1 MQKPAPSASSSMA
14 GRARGSPAPGPA
26 CRPPPPCPL
35 SRPPPALRGS
45 DVTPFLVATFH
56 CRRGLARVAFSLN
69 CLTLGRRRELCAP
82 RSGEPLLHGCSP
94 PPPRGLEGS
103 PGALAGWLNAWWT
116 LHSTPRLGLRA
127 VRGIFPTPGNGTP
140 PAPIGAASSLTAEQ
154 APLTY
159 PGPAQPHS

>member
-14 GRARGSPAPGPA
+14 GPVRGSPAPGPA
-26 CRPPPPCPL
+26 RRPPQPCPG

-56 CRRGLARVAFSLN
+56 GRRGLAWVAFSLN

-82 RSGEPLLHGCSP
+82 RSEPPLHGFSP
-94 PPPRGLEGS
+94 PPRRGLEGS
-103 PGALAGWLNAWWT
+103 PGALAGWLKAWT
-116 LHSTPRLGLRA
+116 LHSKAWPQSREGHLSNSGR
-127 VRGIFPTPGNGTP
+127 RNPP
-140 PAPIGAASSLTAEQ
+140 PAPIGAATSLTAEQ